1 MQPNLSDY
9 ERLKQRI
16 MRLGIA
22 IPGTIRETYLLCGKQ
37 GCACAKNDSAR
48 HGPYYLWNRKVNGK
62 LTSKSIPR
70 DKLPIYEQWLNNR
83 KLLEVLV
90 QEVLEMGSKIAIVTT
105 QEENSGNSKRLAPSK
120 RGK

>member
-1 MQPNLSDY
+1 MQPKLSDY

-37 GCACAKNDSAR
+37 GCACAENDSAR

-62 LTSKSIPR
+62 LTSKSIPK
-70 DKLPIYEQWLNNR
+70 DKLPLYEQWLDNR
-83 KLLEVLV
+83 RLLETLV
-90 QEVLEMGSKIAIVTT
+90 QEVLEMGSKLAIVTT
-105 QEENSGNSKRLAPSK
+105 QQEDSGNSKRLAPSK

>member
-1 MQPNLSDY
+1 MQPKLSDY
-9 ERLKQRI
+9 EKIKERI
-16 MRLGIA
+16 TRLGLV

-37 GCACAKNDSAR
+37 GCACADKDAAR

-70 DKLPIYEQWLNNR
+70 DKLPLYQQWLNNR
-83 KLLEVLV
+83 RLLEAFV
-90 QEVLEMGSKIAIVTT
+90 QEMLEIGSKLAIITP
-105 QEENSGNSKRLAPSK
+105 QKEASGNSKRLAPSK